1 MIRIKVFSIPLAFA
15 AVLSVLV
22 HILLGLG
29 FINVSAPTY
38 DEPVHLATG
47 YQDLVSP
54 LYRLNAMDHPPFAEM
69 WAALPLLVS
78 KPSAQFQNPDL
89 LGGRVYNFSDSFLYK
104 NRLDAGDMLDS
115 SRLWCLV
122 SWAVLLGVGILSWAW
137 RLSGPPGLY
146 AAAAAFAFCPPLFS
160 NSALVTTD
168 ASAATFFFLT
178 FWALAGRGE
187 KLSGW
192 VLAGCAM
199 GLALAS
205 KFSMFILPPL
215 VVVLL
220 LTEKR
225 IAALRQEGRPRPQ
238 QEVRGGRGASLR
250 KEGGRRPFPPTGL
263 ILMAL
268 TALLCLAVVYRFTS
282 LPLYF
287 KGLSATLMRLGQG
300 RPSFLFGTY
309 PSQGSLL
316 YFPAALAIKTP
327 LAMLLASGLCLG
339 LWLRRPDTERMWVA
353 GPAIAFFL
361 LACFSKT
368 QIGYRHILPIYPFLV
383 VMAACGAA
391 WMWERG
397 RSGRAA
403 AACLGLWLAVS
414 VVRVYPYHLA
424 YFNEAVGG
432 PTQGYR
438 YLVDSNL
445 DWGQGLKEL
454 SLELKRRGNPPVILA
469 YFGVADPSYYGI
481 RYEPVGFITNVERRE
496 GVWSGPMERVLLA
509 VSATNLQ
516 STYYKGHKVFD
527 WLKERTPVFTA
538 GYSIFLYDL
547 TEDKEGIRHLA
558 GLLRSSNPGRAEEL
572 LLK

>member
-1 MIRIKVFSIPLAFA
+1 MIRIKVSYIPLAIA
-15 AVLSVLV
+15 AVLSILV
-22 HILLGLG
+22 HIVLGLG
-29 FINVSAPTY
+29 LINVSAPTY

-69 WAALPLLVS
+69 WAALPLLAS

-89 LGGRVYNFSDSFLYK
+89 LGGRVYNFSDHFLYK

-122 SWAVLLGVGILSWAW
+122 SWAVLLGAGILSWAW

-178 FWALAGRGE
+178 FRALSARGE

-205 KFSMFILPPL
+205 KFSMFVLPPL

-220 LTEKR
+220 LTENR
-225 IAALRQEGRPRPQ
+225 VNALRRTP
-238 QEVRGGRGASLR
+238 
-250 KEGGRRPFPPTGL
+250 KPFSPAGP
-263 ILMAL
+263 ILMAV
-268 TALLCLAVVYRFTS
+268 TALICLAAVYRFTS

-287 KGLSATLMRLGQG
+287 EGLSATLMRLGEG

-309 PSQGSLL
+309 PSQGSLF

-339 LWLRRPDTERMWVA
+339 LWLRRPDTGRMWVA
-353 GPAIAFFL
+353 GPAIAFFGV
-361 LACFSKT
+361 ACFSKT
-368 QIGYRHILPIYPFLV
+368 QIGYRHILPVYPFLV

-397 RSGRAA
+397 RSGRAV
-403 AACLGLWLAVS
+403 AACLGVWLAVS
-414 VVRVYPYHLA
+414 VVRVHPHHLA
-424 YFNEAVGG
+424 YFNEAAGG
-432 PTQGYR
+432 PGRGYR

-445 DWGQGLKEL
+445 DWGQGLKGL
-454 SLELKRRGNPPVILA
+454 SLELQRRGNPPIILS

-481 RYEPVGFITNVERRE
+481 RYEPLGFITNVDRRE
-496 GVWSGPMERVLLA
+496 GVWSGPMGRVLLA

-516 STYYKGHKVFD
+516 STYYKGHKTFD
-527 WLKERTPVFTA
+527 WLKKRTPVFTA
-538 GYSIFLYDL
+538 GHSIFLYDL